1 MTKKVLLFIGINL
14 LLLTNSHAISKRDS
28 IYYDLY
34 TYLVSAEDM
43 PQSMKPKLGSK
54 NYEQYLYIF
63 SILKDDFPNKPDFVN
78 IPFGIYKFQ
87 YEGCIDCGFYALI
100 KHNESYKVYSQTS
113 VTLIIK
119 ELIKI
124 RKENPDLIADDLFEA
139 YIEAIVDDELGMYGG
154 RPVIFHTIGH
164 IECYR

>member
-1 MTKKVLLFIGINL
+1 MPKKLLLLISINL
-14 LLLTNSHAISKRDS
+14 LLLANSHAINKRDS

-34 TYLVSAEDM
+34 RCLVSVEDM
-43 PQSMKPKLGSK
+43 FQSMVPKLGSK
-54 NYEQYLYIF
+54 NYEQYLVIF
-63 SILKDDFPNKPDFVN
+63 DIVSKMDAPDFVD

-87 YEGCIDCGFYALI
+87 YIGCIDCGYKVLI
-100 KHNESYKVYSQTS
+100 KHNGSYKVYSQTS

-139 YIEAIVDDELGMYGG
+139 YIEAIVDDELGIYGG
-154 RPVIFHTIGH
+154 PWIRVHTIGH
-164 IECYR
+164 LECYR